1 MALHVTNPNCAHVY
15 GQTGVKIATKRIREA
30 LATKQYHF
38 IIRADI
44 KSFYKSIPHH
54 KVLILD

>member
-44 KSFYKSIPHH
+44 KSFYKSIQHH